1 MFSWNSFDSFP
12 NLSREFRMELVR
24 ASNNSLTKATWA
36 SYRTAERHI
45 ARCRRQTGWSLTL
58 PLEEEDLLQVVL
70 WMRKNRGLQAST
82 INNMLSAMR
91 KVGPRDGESW
101 RALYD
106 RPCRCTRWLGSRHPS
121 YDRQP

>member
-58 PLEEEDLLQVVL
+58 PLDKEDLLTRVSHMEAPIVVQKVKIIRQNL
-70 WMRKNRGLQAST
+70 KIQPTSIPEEAPNGSSLKISLQRS
-82 INNMLSAMR
+82 S
-91 KVGPRDGESW
+91 K
-101 RALYD
+101 
-106 RPCRCTRWLGSRHPS
+106 
-121 YDRQP
+121 